1 MEYNPVNSSPSNTF
15 GEGEMGAFIRSRK
28 WSSTPLGAMNTWPA
42 SLRSTVHLVLH
53 SRFPMALFWAPDW
66 ICFYNDA
73 FRGVLDEKDKT
84 PEPPGQRAD
93 TVWAEAWPLIQ
104 PLIEQAFAGNAT
116 WHPDQRMPLVR
127 PGHCREVYWT
137 ASYSPVFDEW
147 GQPVGVLVT
156 GLETSEQ
163 VAARNKMEALTRS
176 EERYYKMVDEV
187 QDYAILLLDRE
198 GIILNWNK
206 GAQRI
211 KGYSEAEII
220 GKSFVVFYLPEDQ
233 ARKLPEQLIAE
244 ALEQGRARHE
254 GWRIRKDG
262 TVFWGSI
269 VITALHDEHGG
280 VIGFSKVTR
289 DLTEKKL
296 AEDQLLQYSR
306 ELEIQNKEL
315 EQFAYIASHDLQE
328 PLRKIQTFSDLLKEN
343 LDQAELANRYLT
355 KIEASAQRMSK
366 LIKEVLN
373 YSRLAILDEEY
384 VAVDLHDILHHVLID
399 FELLIEEKGA
409 VIQMD
414 DLPTIDGIPLQL
426 NQLFYNLLSN
436 ALKFSQQSPHI
447 QITSTMRRADDVTED
462 IGLKPSVTYLQL
474 VFKDNGIGFDPQFAG
489 QIFTI
494 FQRLNNS
501 KHYSGTGIGLALCK
515 KIVDNHQGVIYA
527 RSTPN
532 QGASFFIYLPVSQKL
547 IE

>member
-1 MEYNPVNSSPSNTF
+1 
-15 GEGEMGAFIRSRK
+15 
-28 WSSTPLGAMNTWPA
+28 
-42 SLRSTVHLVLH
+42 
-53 SRFPMALFWAPDW
+53 MAIYWAPDW

-73 FRGVLDEKDKT
+73 FRNVLKDRDKT
-84 PEPPGQRAD
+84 PKTLGQRAE

-104 PLIEQAFAGNAT
+104 PLIDQAFAGKAT
-116 WHPDQRMPLVR
+116 WNPDQPIPLVR
-127 PGHCREVYWT
+127 PGQRQEVYWT

-156 GLETSEQ
+156 GLETTDS
-163 VAARNKMEALTRS
+163 VAVRERMEVLTRS
-176 EERYYKMVDEV
+176 EERYHKMVDEV

-262 TVFWGSI
+262 SVFWGSI
-269 VITALHDEHGG
+269 VITALHDEQGG
-280 VIGFSKVTR
+280 IIGFSKVTR

-328 PLRKIQTFSDLLKEN
+328 PLRKIQTFSGLLKEN
-343 LDQAELANRYLT
+343 LNQAELADRYLT

-373 YSRLAILDEEY
+373 YSRLAILDEEF
-384 VAVDLHDILHHVLID
+384 VAVDLNETLQHVLVD
-399 FELLIEEKGA
+399 FELLIEQKGA
-409 VIQMD
+409 VIRAD
-414 DLPTIDGIPLQL
+414 DLPVIDGVPLQL

-436 ALKFSQQSPHI
+436 ALKFSQQTPQI
-447 QITSTMRRADDVTED
+447 QITSAIRTADDVTED
-462 IGLKPSVTYLQL
+462 IGLKSSVTYLQL
-474 VFKDNGIGFDPQFAG
+474 VFKDNGIGFDEQFSR

-515 KIVDNHQGVIYA
+515 KIVDNHQGIIYA

-532 QGASFFIYLPVSQKL
+532 QGAAFFIYLPVSRKP
-547 IE
+547 IG